1 MNDLIPGRPK
11 IIGRT
16 SNSLGGVNGQPIG
29 VKVRTVA
36 GKRPIDGVTARLG
49 RPVVKP
55 TKVVVRDAT
64 VSATLTRS
72 KPSTSIVSARSLST
86 RSVEEPRRVTV
97 RPPEVPMRAAAT
109 SGADKPKVGRGRFMD
124 MALPSSDATVKNKPN
139 YATERQAKTELMSD
153 RVAAK
158 SSMPRKRPGKVNVM
172 FDGEPQRSSGQTAL
186 RRSPSAGSIPARSI
200 ATKPVT
206 PRRPVVPPTKR
217 EVGQTNANSSH
228 SEPAVRAGRRPVV
241 TGNSGRNDH
250 AVRSMSAPVKS
261 APVKSAPVRSATALS
276 PKSSTSLARSVSTR
290 RSVVGS
296 VSTSAAPSRRAPTF
310 LPDVR
315 VNKRPLGNDSVKR
328 PTPTNVRQA
337 DDDLF
342 DDELDQALPPLSSQ
356 RKKQIISRVLLA
368 IAVVI
373 IGGLIAVAILRLGL

>member
-1 MNDLIPGRPK
+1 
-11 IIGRT
+11 
-16 SNSLGGVNGQPIG
+16 
-29 VKVRTVA
+29 
-36 GKRPIDGVTARLG
+36 
-49 RPVVKP
+49 
-55 TKVVVRDAT
+55 
-64 VSATLTRS
+64 
-72 KPSTSIVSARSLST
+72 
-86 RSVEEPRRVTV
+86 
-97 RPPEVPMRAAAT
+97 
-109 SGADKPKVGRGRFMD
+109 MD

-153 RVAAK
+153 QVAAK
-158 SSMPRKRPGKVNVM
+158 SSIPRKRPGKVNVM
-172 FDGEPQRSSGQTAL
+172 FDGEPQRSSGQTTL

-250 AVRSMSAPVKS
+250 VVRSISTPA
-261 APVKSAPVRSATALS
+261 KSAPVRPATALS
-276 PKSSTSLARSVSTR
+276 PKSSVSPNRSISTGR
-290 RSVVGS
+290 PAVGS
-296 VSTSAAPSRRAPTF
+296 ASAGAASSRRAPTF

-328 PTPTNVRQA
+328 PTPTNVRPA

-342 DDELDQALPPLSSQ
+342 DDDELDQALPPLSSQ

>member
-11 IIGRT
+11 AIGRAN
-16 SNSLGGVNGQPIG
+16 SSLGGVNGQLIG

-49 RPVVKP
+49 QPVVKP
-55 TKVVVRDAT
+55 TRVVVRDAAM
-64 VSATLTRS
+64 SATLAKS
-72 KPSTSIVSARSLST
+72 KPPMGVVSARNLSA
-86 RSVEEPRRVTV
+86 RSAEGVRRVTAL
-97 RPPEVPMRAAAT
+97 PPEVPMRAVAT
-109 SGADKPKVGRGRFMD
+109 SGADKPKIGRGRFMD

-153 RVAAK
+153 QVVAK

-172 FDGEPQRSSGQTAL
+172 FDGEPQRSSGQTTL

-250 AVRSMSAPVKS
+250 AVRSASTPAKL
-261 APVKSAPVRSATALS
+261 APVRPATALS
-276 PKSSTSLARSVSTR
+276 PKSSVSPNRSISTGR
-290 RSVVGS
+290 PAVGS
-296 VSTSAAPSRRAPTF
+296 ASAGAASSRRAPTF

-328 PTPTNVRQA
+328 PTPTNVRPA

-342 DDELDQALPPLSSQ
+342 DDDELDQALPPLSSQ

>member
-16 SNSLGGVNGQPIG
+16 SNSLGGVNGQSIG

-49 RPVVKP
+49 QPVVKP

-64 VSATLTRS
+64 VSATLTKS

-86 RSVEEPRRVTV
+86 RSVEELRRVTAL
-97 RPPEVPMRAAAT
+97 PPEVPMRAAAT
-109 SGADKPKVGRGRFMD
+109 SGVDKPKVGRGRFMD

-139 YATERQAKTELMSD
+139 YATERQTKAELMSD
-153 RVAAK
+153 RAVVK
-158 SSMPRKRPGKVNVM
+158 SSMPRKHPGKVNVM
-172 FDGEPQRSSGQTAL
+172 FDGEPQRSSGRTTL

-250 AVRSMSAPVKS
+250 AVRSISTLA
-261 APVKSAPVRSATALS
+261 KSAPVRPATALS
-276 PKSSTSLARSVSTR
+276 PKPSASPNRSTSTGRPT
-290 RSVVGS
+290 VGS
-296 VSTSAAPSRRAPTF
+296 ASVGAAPSRRAPTF

-328 PTPTNVRQA
+328 PTPTNVRPA

-342 DDELDQALPPLSSQ
+342 DDDELDQALPPLSSQ

>member
-11 IIGRT
+11 IIGRA
-16 SNSLGGVNGQPIG
+16 SNSLGGANGQPIG

-49 RPVVKP
+49 QPVVKP

-64 VSATLTRS
+64 VSATLTKS
-72 KPSTSIVSARSLST
+72 KPPTSIVSAHSLSA
-86 RSVEEPRRVTV
+86 RSIEEPRRVTV
-97 RPPEVPMRAAAT
+97 RLPKAPMRTTAT
-109 SGADKPKVGRGRFMD
+109 SGVDKPKVGRGRFMD

-139 YATERQAKTELMSD
+139 YATERQAKTELISD

-158 SSMPRKRPGKVNVM
+158 SSMPRKHPGKVNVM
-172 FDGEPQRSSGQTAL
+172 FDCEPQRSSGQTTL

-217 EVGQTNANSSH
+217 EVGQINANSSH

-250 AVRSMSAPVKS
+250 VARSTSTLA
-261 APVKSAPVRSATALS
+261 KSAPVRPATALS
-276 PKSSTSLARSVSTR
+276 PKPSVSLTRSVSTR
-290 RSVVGS
+290 RSVAGS
-296 VSTSAAPSRRAPTF
+296 ASTSAASSRRAPTF

-342 DDELDQALPPLSSQ
+342 DDDELDQALPPLSSQ

>member
-1 MNDLIPGRPK
+1 MNDLTPGRPK

-16 SNSLGGVNGQPIG
+16 SNSLGGVNGQSIG

-49 RPVVKP
+49 QPVVKP
-55 TKVVVRDAT
+55 TRVVVRDAAMP
-64 VSATLTRS
+64 STLAKS
-72 KPSTSIVSARSLST
+72 KPPVGVVSARNLST
-86 RSVEEPRRVTV
+86 RSAEGVRRVTV
-97 RPPEVPMRAAAT
+97 LPPEVPIRAAAT
-109 SGADKPKVGRGRFMD
+109 SGADRPKVGRGRFMD
-124 MALPSSDATVKNKPN
+124 VVLPSSDATVKNKPN
-139 YATERQAKTELMSD
+139 YATERQAKAEPMSD

-172 FDGEPQRSSGQTAL
+172 FDGEPQRSSGRTTL

-200 ATKPVT
+200 VTKPVT

-250 AVRSMSAPVKS
+250 AVRSASTPA
-261 APVKSAPVRSATALS
+261 KSAPVRPATALS
-276 PKSSTSLARSVSTR
+276 PKSSVSPNRSISTGR
-290 RSVVGS
+290 PAVGS
-296 VSTSAAPSRRAPTF
+296 ASAGAASSRRAPTF

-328 PTPTNVRQA
+328 PTPTNVRPA

-342 DDELDQALPPLSSQ
+342 DDDELDQALPPLSSQ

>member
-1 MNDLIPGRPK
+1 MSDLIPGRPK

-16 SNSLGGVNGQPIG
+16 SNSLGGINGQPIG

-49 RPVVKP
+49 QPVVKP
-55 TKVVVRDAT
+55 TKVAVRDAT
-64 VSATLTRS
+64 VSATLTKS
-72 KPSTSIVSARSLST
+72 KPPTSIVSARSLST

-97 RPPEVPMRAAAT
+97 RPPKAPMRTTAT
-109 SGADKPKVGRGRFMD
+109 SGVDKPKVGRGRFMD
-124 MALPSSDATVKNKPN
+124 MALPSSDATVKDKPN

-153 RVAAK
+153 RVTAK
-158 SSMPRKRPGKVNVM
+158 SSMPRKHPGKVNVM
-172 FDGEPQRSSGQTAL
+172 FDGEPQRLSGQTTL

-217 EVGQTNANSSH
+217 EVGQINASSSH
-228 SEPAVRAGRRPVV
+228 SEPVVRAGRRPVA

-250 AVRSMSAPVKS
+250 AVRSISTPA
-261 APVKSAPVRSATALS
+261 KSAPVRPATALS
-276 PKSSTSLARSVSTR
+276 PKPSASPNRSISTGRSA
-290 RSVVGS
+290 VGS
-296 VSTSAAPSRRAPTF
+296 ASAAASSRRAPTF

-315 VNKRPLGNDSVKR
+315 VNKRPLGNDSIKR
-328 PTPTNVRQA
+328 PTPTNVRPA

-342 DDELDQALPPLSSQ
+342 DDDELDQTLPPLSSQ

>member
-16 SNSLGGVNGQPIG
+16 SNSLGGVNGRSIG

-55 TKVVVRDAT
+55 TKVVVRDAAMP
-64 VSATLTRS
+64 ATLAKS
-72 KPSTSIVSARSLST
+72 KPPMGVVSARNLST
-86 RSVEEPRRVTV
+86 RSTEEPRRVTV
-97 RPPEVPMRAAAT
+97 RPPEVPMRATAT
-109 SGADKPKVGRGRFMD
+109 SGADKPKIGRGRFMD

-153 RVAAK
+153 QVVAK

-172 FDGEPQRSSGQTAL
+172 FDGEPQRSSGQTTL

-250 AVRSMSAPVKS
+250 AVRSASTPA
-261 APVKSAPVRSATALS
+261 KSAPVRPATALS
-276 PKSSTSLARSVSTR
+276 PKSSVSPNRSISTGR
-290 RSVVGS
+290 PAVGS
-296 VSTSAAPSRRAPTF
+296 ASAGAASSRRAPTF

-328 PTPTNVRQA
+328 PTPTNVRPA

-342 DDELDQALPPLSSQ
+342 DDDELDQALPPLSSQ

>member
-1 MNDLIPGRPK
+1 
-11 IIGRT
+11 
-16 SNSLGGVNGQPIG
+16 
-29 VKVRTVA
+29 
-36 GKRPIDGVTARLG
+36 
-49 RPVVKP
+49 
-55 TKVVVRDAT
+55 
-64 VSATLTRS
+64 
-72 KPSTSIVSARSLST
+72 
-86 RSVEEPRRVTV
+86 
-97 RPPEVPMRAAAT
+97 
-109 SGADKPKVGRGRFMD
+109 MD

-139 YATERQAKTELMSD
+139 YATERQTKAELMSD
-153 RVAAK
+153 RAAAK
-158 SSMPRKRPGKVNVM
+158 SSIPRKHPGKVNVM
-172 FDGEPQRSSGQTAL
+172 FDGEPQRSSGQTTL
-186 RRSPSAGSIPARSI
+186 RRSPSAGPIPAMSI

-217 EVGQTNANSSH
+217 EMGQTNANNSH

-250 AVRSMSAPVKS
+250 AVRSISTPA
-261 APVKSAPVRSATALS
+261 KSAPVRPATALS
-276 PKSSTSLARSVSTR
+276 PKPSVSSN
-290 RSVVGS
+290 RSISTGRPTVGS
-296 VSTSAAPSRRAPTF
+296 ASAGAALSRRAPTF

-328 PTPTNVRQA
+328 PTPTNVRPA

-342 DDELDQALPPLSSQ
+342 DDDELDQALPPLSSQ

>member
-1 MNDLIPGRPK
+1 MNDLIPGKPK

-16 SNSLGGVNGQPIG
+16 SNSLGGVNGQSIG

-55 TKVVVRDAT
+55 TKVVVRDAAMP
-64 VSATLTRS
+64 ATLAKS
-72 KPSTSIVSARSLST
+72 KSPMGVVSARNLST
-86 RSVEEPRRVTV
+86 RSAEGVRRVTAL
-97 RPPEVPMRAAAT
+97 PPEVPMRAAAT

-139 YATERQAKTELMSD
+139 YATERQTKAELISD

-250 AVRSMSAPVKS
+250 AVRSISTPAKS
-261 APVKSAPVRSATALS
+261 SPVRPATVLS
-276 PKSSTSLARSVSTR
+276 PKPSASSNRSTSTGRPA
-290 RSVVGS
+290 VGS
-296 VSTSAAPSRRAPTF
+296 ASAGAASSRRAPTF

-328 PTPTNVRQA
+328 PTPTNVRPA

-342 DDELDQALPPLSSQ
+342 DDDELDQALPPLSSQ

>member
-49 RPVVKP
+49 QPVVKP

-64 VSATLTRS
+64 VSATLTKS
-72 KPSTSIVSARSLST
+72 KPPTSIVSARSLST

-97 RPPEVPMRAAAT
+97 RPPKVPMRATAT
-109 SGADKPKVGRGRFMD
+109 SGVDKPKVGRGRFMD
-124 MALPSSDATVKNKPN
+124 MALPSSDATVKDKPN
-139 YATERQAKTELMSD
+139 YATERQAKTELRSD
-153 RVAAK
+153 RVVAK
-158 SSMPRKRPGKVNVM
+158 SSISGKHPSKVNVM
-172 FDGEPQRSSGQTAL
+172 FGSESQRSPEQTAL
-186 RRSPSAGSIPARSI
+186 RRSPSAGSVSTRSI
-200 ATKPVT
+200 AAKPVP
-206 PRRPVVPPTKR
+206 PRRPVVLPIKR
-217 EVGQTNANSSH
+217 EVRQANANGSH
-228 SEPAVRAGRRPVV
+228 SEPIVRAGRRPVV
-241 TGNSGRNDH
+241 TGNSSHNDH
-250 AVRSMSAPVKS
+250 AVRSMSAPVK
-261 APVKSAPVRSATALS
+261 PTPVRSATALS
-276 PKSSTSLARSVSTR
+276 PKPSTSLARSVSTR
-290 RSVVGS
+290 RSAAGS
-296 VSTSAAPSRRAPTF
+296 VSTGAAPSRRAPTF

-342 DDELDQALPPLSSQ
+342 DDDELDQALPPLSSQ

>member
-11 IIGRT
+11 TIGRAN
-16 SNSLGGVNGQPIG
+16 SSLGGANGQLIG

-49 RPVVKP
+49 QPVVKP
-55 TKVVVRDAT
+55 TKVVVRDAAMP
-64 VSATLTRS
+64 ATLAKS
-72 KPSTSIVSARSLST
+72 KPPMGVVSARNLSA
-86 RSVEEPRRVTV
+86 RSAEGVRRVTAL
-97 RPPEVPMRAAAT
+97 PPEVPMRAAAT

-124 MALPSSDATVKNKPN
+124 MALPSSDATVKDKPN
-139 YATERQAKTELMSD
+139 YATERQTKAELMSD
-153 RVAAK
+153 RVVAK
-158 SSMPRKRPGKVNVM
+158 SSMPRKHPGKVNVM
-172 FDGEPQRSSGQTAL
+172 FDGEPQRSSGRTTL

-217 EVGQTNANSSH
+217 EMGQTNANSSH

-241 TGNSGRNDH
+241 TGNSSRNDH
-250 AVRSMSAPVKS
+250 AVRSVSTPA
-261 APVKSAPVRSATALS
+261 KSAPVRPATALS
-276 PKSSTSLARSVSTR
+276 PKPSVSPNRSISTGRSVA
-290 RSVVGS
+290 GS
-296 VSTSAAPSRRAPTF
+296 ASTSAAPSRRAPTF

-342 DDELDQALPPLSSQ
+342 DDDELDQALPPLSSQ

>member
-16 SNSLGGVNGQPIG
+16 SNSLGGVNGQLIG

-49 RPVVKP
+49 QPVVKP
-55 TKVVVRDAT
+55 TRVVVRDAAMP
-64 VSATLTRS
+64 ATLAKS
-72 KPSTSIVSARSLST
+72 KPPMGVVSARNLST
-86 RSVEEPRRVTV
+86 RSAEGVRRVTAL
-97 RPPEVPMRAAAT
+97 PPEVPMRAAAT

-124 MALPSSDATVKNKPN
+124 MALPSSDATVKDKPN
-139 YATERQAKTELMSD
+139 YATERQAKAELISD

-158 SSMPRKRPGKVNVM
+158 SSMPRKHPGKVNVM
-172 FDGEPQRSSGQTAL
+172 FDGESQRSSGQTTL
-186 RRSPSAGSIPARSI
+186 RRSPSAGSVSARSI
-200 ATKPVT
+200 AAKPVT

-228 SEPAVRAGRRPVV
+228 SEPIVRAGRRPVI

-250 AVRSMSAPVKS
+250 AVRSISAPT
-261 APVKSAPVRSATALS
+261 KSAPVRPATALS
-276 PKSSTSLARSVSTR
+276 PKPSASPNRSTSTGCPT
-290 RSVVGS
+290 VGS
-296 VSTSAAPSRRAPTF
+296 VSAGAAPSRRAPTF

-328 PTPTNVRQA
+328 PTPTNVRPA

-342 DDELDQALPPLSSQ
+342 DDDELDQALPPLSSQ

>member
-1 MNDLIPGRPK
+1 MIPGRPK

-16 SNSLGGVNGQPIG
+16 SSSLGGVNGQPIG

-49 RPVVKP
+49 QPVVKP
-55 TKVVVRDAT
+55 TKVVVRDAAMP
-64 VSATLTRS
+64 STLAKS
-72 KPSTSIVSARSLST
+72 KPPMGVVSARNLSA
-86 RSVEEPRRVTV
+86 RSAEVVRRVTAL
-97 RPPEVPMRAAAT
+97 PPEVPMRAAAT
-109 SGADKPKVGRGRFMD
+109 SGVDKPKVGRGRFMD
-124 MALPSSDATVKNKPN
+124 MALPSSDATVKDKPN
-139 YATERQAKTELMSD
+139 YATERQAKTELRSD
-153 RVAAK
+153 RVVAK
-158 SSMPRKRPGKVNVM
+158 PSIPGKHPSKVNVM
-172 FDGEPQRSSGQTAL
+172 FGGEPQRSPEQTAL
-186 RRSPSAGSIPARSI
+186 RRSPSAGSVSARSI
-200 ATKPVT
+200 AAKPVP

-241 TGNSGRNDH
+241 TGNSSRNDH
-250 AVRSMSAPVKS
+250 AVRSIS
-261 APVKSAPVRSATALS
+261 APVKSAPVRSAAALS
-276 PKSSTSLARSVSTR
+276 PKPSAPLTRSVSTR
-290 RSVVGS
+290 RSVAGS
-296 VSTSAAPSRRAPTF
+296 VSTGAAPSRRAPTF

-342 DDELDQALPPLSSQ
+342 DDDELDQALPPLSSQ

>member
-11 IIGRT
+11 AIGRAN
-16 SNSLGGVNGQPIG
+16 SSLGGVNGQLIG

-49 RPVVKP
+49 QPVVKP
-55 TKVVVRDAT
+55 TRVVVRDAAMP
-64 VSATLTRS
+64 ATLAKS
-72 KPSTSIVSARSLST
+72 KPPMGVVSARNLSA
-86 RSVEEPRRVTV
+86 RRAEGVRRVTAL
-97 RPPEVPMRAAAT
+97 PPKAPMRTTAT
-109 SGADKPKVGRGRFMD
+109 SGVDKPKVGRGRFMD

-153 RVAAK
+153 RAVAK
-158 SSMPRKRPGKVNVM
+158 SSMPRKHPGKVNVM

-200 ATKPVT
+200 ATKPVM

-217 EVGQTNANSSH
+217 EVGQTNANNSH

-250 AVRSMSAPVKS
+250 AVRSASTPA
-261 APVKSAPVRSATALS
+261 KSAPVRPATALS
-276 PKSSTSLARSVSTR
+276 PKPSVSPN
-290 RSVVGS
+290 RSISTGRPAVGS
-296 VSTSAAPSRRAPTF
+296 VSASAASSRRAPTF
-310 LPDVR
+310 LSDVR

-328 PTPTNVRQA
+328 PTPTNVRPA

-342 DDELDQALPPLSSQ
+342 DDDELDQALPPLSSQ

>member
-16 SNSLGGVNGQPIG
+16 SNSLGGVNGQSIG

-49 RPVVKP
+49 RSVVKP

-139 YATERQAKTELMSD
+139 YATERQTKAELMSD
-153 RVAAK
+153 RAVAK
-158 SSMPRKRPGKVNVM
+158 SSMPRKHPGKVNVM
-172 FDGEPQRSSGQTAL
+172 FDGEPQRLSGQTTL

-217 EVGQTNANSSH
+217 EVGQINASSSH
-228 SEPAVRAGRRPVV
+228 SEPVVRAGRRPVA

-250 AVRSMSAPVKS
+250 AVRSISTPA
-261 APVKSAPVRSATALS
+261 KSAPVRPATALS
-276 PKSSTSLARSVSTR
+276 PKPSASPNRSISTGRSA
-290 RSVVGS
+290 VGS
-296 VSTSAAPSRRAPTF
+296 ASAAASSRRAPTF

-315 VNKRPLGNDSVKR
+315 VNKRPLGNDSIKR
-328 PTPTNVRQA
+328 PTPTNVRPA

-342 DDELDQALPPLSSQ
+342 DDDELDQTLPPLSSQ

>member
-11 IIGRT
+11 AIGRAN
-16 SNSLGGVNGQPIG
+16 SSLGGVNGQLIG
-29 VKVRTVA
+29 VKVRTAA

-49 RPVVKP
+49 QPVVKP
-55 TKVVVRDAT
+55 TRVVVRDAAMP
-64 VSATLTRS
+64 ATLAKS
-72 KPSTSIVSARSLST
+72 KPAMGVVSARNLST
-86 RSVEEPRRVTV
+86 RSAERVRRVTAL
-97 RPPEVPMRAAAT
+97 PPEVPMRAAAT

-124 MALPSSDATVKNKPN
+124 MALPSSDAMVKNKPN
-139 YATERQAKTELMSD
+139 YATERQTKAELMSD
-153 RVAAK
+153 RVVAK

-172 FDGEPQRSSGQTAL
+172 FDGEPQRSSGRTTL
-186 RRSPSAGSIPARSI
+186 RRSPSAGSIPARSV
-200 ATKPVT
+200 ATKPVM
-206 PRRPVVPPTKR
+206 PRRPVVPPNKR
-217 EVGQTNANSSH
+217 EMGQTNANSSH

-241 TGNSGRNDH
+241 TGNSSRNDH
-250 AVRSMSAPVKS
+250 AVRSASTPA
-261 APVKSAPVRSATALS
+261 KSAPVRPATALS
-276 PKSSTSLARSVSTR
+276 PKSSVSPNRSISTGR
-290 RSVVGS
+290 PAVGS
-296 VSTSAAPSRRAPTF
+296 VSAGAAPSRRAPTF

-328 PTPTNVRQA
+328 PTPTNVRPA

-342 DDELDQALPPLSSQ
+342 DDDELDQALPPLSSQ

>member
-1 MNDLIPGRPK
+1 MSDLIPGRPK

-16 SNSLGGVNGQPIG
+16 SGSLGGVNGQPIG

-49 RPVVKP
+49 QPVVKP

-64 VSATLTRS
+64 VSATLTKS
-72 KPSTSIVSARSLST
+72 KPPTSIVSARSLST

-97 RPPEVPMRAAAT
+97 RPPKAPMRTTAT
-109 SGADKPKVGRGRFMD
+109 SGVDKPKVGRGRFMD
-124 MALPSSDATVKNKPN
+124 MALPSSDATVKDKPN
-139 YATERQAKTELMSD
+139 YATERQAKTELRSD
-153 RVAAK
+153 RVVAK
-158 SSMPRKRPGKVNVM
+158 SSISGKHPSKVNVM
-172 FDGEPQRSSGQTAL
+172 FGSESQRSPEQTAL
-186 RRSPSAGSIPARSI
+186 RRSPSDGSVSARPI
-200 ATKPVT
+200 TAKPVP
-206 PRRPVVPPTKR
+206 PRRSVVLPIKR
-217 EVGQTNANSSH
+217 EARQTNTNGSH
-228 SEPAVRAGRRPVV
+228 SEPTVRAGRRPVV
-241 TGNSGRNDH
+241 TGNSSRNDH
-250 AVRSMSAPVKS
+250 AVRSMSAPFKS
-261 APVKSAPVRSATALS
+261 ASVRSATALS
-276 PKSSTSLARSVSTR
+276 PKPSASLARSVPTR
-290 RSVVGS
+290 RSVAGS

-342 DDELDQALPPLSSQ
+342 DDDELDQALPPLSSQ

>member
-16 SNSLGGVNGQPIG
+16 SNSLGGVNGQLIG

-49 RPVVKP
+49 QPVVKP
-55 TKVVVRDAT
+55 TRVVVRDAAMP
-64 VSATLTRS
+64 ATLAKS
-72 KPSTSIVSARSLST
+72 KPPMGVVSARNLST
-86 RSVEEPRRVTV
+86 RSAEGVRRVTAL
-97 RPPEVPMRAAAT
+97 PPEVPMRAAAT

-124 MALPSSDATVKNKPN
+124 VALPSSDATVKNKPN

-250 AVRSMSAPVKS
+250 AVRSISTPAKS
-261 APVKSAPVRSATALS
+261 SPVRPATVLS
-276 PKSSTSLARSVSTR
+276 PKPSVSSN
-290 RSVVGS
+290 RSISTGRSAVGS
-296 VSTSAAPSRRAPTF
+296 ISAGAAPSRRAPTF

-328 PTPTNVRQA
+328 PTPTNVRPA

-342 DDELDQALPPLSSQ
+342 DDDELDQALPPLSSQ

>member
-11 IIGRT
+11 TIGRAN
-16 SNSLGGVNGQPIG
+16 SSLGGVNGQSIG

-55 TKVVVRDAT
+55 TRVVVRDAAMP
-64 VSATLTRS
+64 ATLAKS
-72 KPSTSIVSARSLST
+72 KPPMGVVSARNLST
-86 RSVEEPRRVTV
+86 RSAEGVRRVTAL
-97 RPPEVPMRAAAT
+97 PPEVPMRAAAT
-109 SGADKPKVGRGRFMD
+109 SGAGKPKVGRGRFMD

-139 YATERQAKTELMSD
+139 YATERQAKAELISD

-158 SSMPRKRPGKVNVM
+158 SSIPRKHPGKVNVM
-172 FDGEPQRSSGQTAL
+172 FDGEPQRSSGRTTL

-250 AVRSMSAPVKS
+250 AVRSISTPAKS
-261 APVKSAPVRSATALS
+261 SPVRPATVLS
-276 PKSSTSLARSVSTR
+276 PKPSASSNRSTSTGRPA
-290 RSVVGS
+290 VGS
-296 VSTSAAPSRRAPTF
+296 ASAGAASSRRAPTF

-328 PTPTNVRQA
+328 PTPTNVRPA

-342 DDELDQALPPLSSQ
+342 DDDELDQALPPLSSQ

>member
-1 MNDLIPGRPK
+1 MNDLTPGRPK
-11 IIGRT
+11 AIGRAN
-16 SNSLGGVNGQPIG
+16 SSLGGVNGQLIG

-49 RPVVKP
+49 QPVVKP
-55 TKVVVRDAT
+55 TRVVVRDAAMP
-64 VSATLTRS
+64 ATLAKS
-72 KPSTSIVSARSLST
+72 KSPMGVVSARNLST
-86 RSVEEPRRVTV
+86 RSAEGVRRVTAL
-97 RPPEVPMRAAAT
+97 PPEVPMRATAT

-139 YATERQAKTELMSD
+139 YATERQTKAKPMSD
-153 RVAAK
+153 RAVVK
-158 SSMPRKRPGKVNVM
+158 SSMPRKHPGKVNVM
-172 FDGEPQRSSGQTAL
+172 FDGEPQRSSGRTAL

-241 TGNSGRNDH
+241 TGNSSRNDH
-250 AVRSMSAPVKS
+250 AVRSILTPA
-261 APVKSAPVRSATALS
+261 KSAPVRPATALS
-276 PKSSTSLARSVSTR
+276 PKPSASPNRSTSTGRPT
-290 RSVVGS
+290 VGS
-296 VSTSAAPSRRAPTF
+296 ASVGAAPSRRAPTF

-342 DDELDQALPPLSSQ
+342 DDDELDQALPPLSSQ

>member
-1 MNDLIPGRPK
+1 MNDLTPGRPK
-11 IIGRT
+11 AIGRAN
-16 SNSLGGVNGQPIG
+16 SSLGGVNGQSIG

-139 YATERQAKTELMSD
+139 YATERQTKAKLMSD
-153 RVAAK
+153 RVVAK
-158 SSMPRKRPGKVNVM
+158 SSMPRKHPGKVNVM
-172 FDGEPQRSSGQTAL
+172 FDGEPQRSSGQTTL

-206 PRRPVVPPTKR
+206 PRRSVVPPTKR

-241 TGNSGRNDH
+241 TGNSSRNDH
-250 AVRSMSAPVKS
+250 AVRSI
-261 APVKSAPVRSATALS
+261 SAPVRPATALS
-276 PKSSTSLARSVSTR
+276 PKPSASPNRSTSTGRPT
-290 RSVVGS
+290 VGS
-296 VSTSAAPSRRAPTF
+296 ASVGAAPSRRAPTF

-342 DDELDQALPPLSSQ
+342 DDDELDQALPPLSSQ

>member
-72 KPSTSIVSARSLST
+72 RPSTSIVSARSLST

-97 RPPEVPMRAAAT
+97 RPPEVPMRATAT
-109 SGADKPKVGRGRFMD
+109 SGAGKPKVGRGRFMD

-139 YATERQAKTELMSD
+139 YATERQAKAELISD

-158 SSMPRKRPGKVNVM
+158 SSMPRKHPGKVNVM
-172 FDGEPQRSSGQTAL
+172 FDGEPQRSSGQTTL
-186 RRSPSAGSIPARSI
+186 RRSPSAGSVSARSI
-200 ATKPVT
+200 AAKPVP
-206 PRRPVVPPTKR
+206 PRRPVVLPIKR
-217 EVGQTNANSSH
+217 EVRQANANGSH
-228 SEPAVRAGRRPVV
+228 SEPIVRAGRRPVV
-241 TGNSGRNDH
+241 TGNSSRNDH

-261 APVKSAPVRSATALS
+261 TPVRPVTALS
-276 PKSSTSLARSVSTR
+276 SKPSASPTRSVSIR
-290 RSVVGS
+290 RSVAGS
-296 VSTSAAPSRRAPTF
+296 VSTSTAPSRRAPTF

-328 PTPTNVRQA
+328 PTPTNARQA

-342 DDELDQALPPLSSQ
+342 DDDELDQALPPLSSQ

>member
-11 IIGRT
+11 AIGRAN
-16 SNSLGGVNGQPIG
+16 SSLGGVNGQLIG

-55 TKVVVRDAT
+55 TRVVVRDAAMP
-64 VSATLTRS
+64 ATLAKS
-72 KPSTSIVSARSLST
+72 KPPMGVVSTRNLST
-86 RSVEEPRRVTV
+86 RSAEGVRRVTAL
-97 RPPEVPMRAAAT
+97 PPEVPMRAAAT

-124 MALPSSDATVKNKPN
+124 MALPSSDTTVKNKPN

-158 SSMPRKRPGKVNVM
+158 PSMPRKRPGKVNVM
-172 FDGEPQRSSGQTAL
+172 FDGEPQRSSGQTTL

-217 EVGQTNANSSH
+217 EVGQANANSSH

-250 AVRSMSAPVKS
+250 AVRSISTPA
-261 APVKSAPVRSATALS
+261 KSAPVRPATALS
-276 PKSSTSLARSVSTR
+276 PKSSVSPNRSISTGR
-290 RSVVGS
+290 PAAGS
-296 VSTSAAPSRRAPTF
+296 VSAGAASSRRAPTF

-328 PTPTNVRQA
+328 PTPTNVRPA

-342 DDELDQALPPLSSQ
+342 DDDELDQTLPPLSSQ

>member
-11 IIGRT
+11 TIGRAN
-16 SNSLGGVNGQPIG
+16 SSLGGVNGQLIG

-49 RPVVKP
+49 QPVVKP
-55 TKVVVRDAT
+55 TRVVVRDAAMP
-64 VSATLTRS
+64 ATLAKS
-72 KPSTSIVSARSLST
+72 KPPMGVVSARNLST
-86 RSVEEPRRVTV
+86 RSAEGVRRVTAL
-97 RPPEVPMRAAAT
+97 PPEVPMRATAT

-139 YATERQAKTELMSD
+139 YATERQTKAELMSD
-153 RVAAK
+153 RVTAK
-158 SSMPRKRPGKVNVM
+158 SSMPRKHPGKVNVM
-172 FDGEPQRSSGQTAL
+172 FDGEPQRLSGQTTL

-217 EVGQTNANSSH
+217 EVGQINASSSH
-228 SEPAVRAGRRPVV
+228 SEPVVRAGRRPVA

-250 AVRSMSAPVKS
+250 AVRSISTPA
-261 APVKSAPVRSATALS
+261 KSAPVRPATALS
-276 PKSSTSLARSVSTR
+276 PKPSASPNRSISTGRSA
-290 RSVVGS
+290 VGS
-296 VSTSAAPSRRAPTF
+296 ASAAASSRRAPTF

-315 VNKRPLGNDSVKR
+315 VNKRPLGNDSIKR
-328 PTPTNVRQA
+328 PTPTNVRPA

-342 DDELDQALPPLSSQ
+342 DDDELDQTLPPLSSQ

>member
-1 MNDLIPGRPK
+1 MSDLIPGRPK

-16 SNSLGGVNGQPIG
+16 SSSLGGINGQPIG

-64 VSATLTRS
+64 VSATLTKN
-72 KPSTSIVSARSLST
+72 KPPTSIVSARSLST

-97 RPPEVPMRAAAT
+97 RLPKAPMRAAAT
-109 SGADKPKVGRGRFMD
+109 SGVDKPKVGRGRFMD
-124 MALPSSDATVKNKPN
+124 MALPSSDATVKDKPN
-139 YATERQAKTELMSD
+139 YATERQAKTELRSD
-153 RVAAK
+153 RVVAK
-158 SSMPRKRPGKVNVM
+158 SSMPRKHPSKVNVM
-172 FDGEPQRSSGQTAL
+172 FGSESQRSSGRTTL
-186 RRSPSAGSIPARSI
+186 RRSPSAGSIPARSV
-200 ATKPVT
+200 ATKPVM
-206 PRRPVVPPTKR
+206 PRRPVVPPNKR
-217 EVGQTNANSSH
+217 EMGQTNANSSH

-241 TGNSGRNDH
+241 TGNSSRNDH
-250 AVRSMSAPVKS
+250 AVRSVSTPA
-261 APVKSAPVRSATALS
+261 KSAPVRPATALS
-276 PKSSTSLARSVSTR
+276 PKSSVSPNRSISTGRSVA
-290 RSVVGS
+290 GS
-296 VSTSAAPSRRAPTF
+296 ASTSAAPSRRAPTF

-342 DDELDQALPPLSSQ
+342 DDDELDQALPPLSSQ

>member
-1 MNDLIPGRPK
+1 MSDLIPGRPK

-49 RPVVKP
+49 QPVVKP

-64 VSATLTRS
+64 VLATLTKS
-72 KPSTSIVSARSLST
+72 KPSTSIVSAHGLSARSI
-86 RSVEEPRRVTV
+86 EEPRRVTV
-97 RPPEVPMRAAAT
+97 RSPKVPMRATAT
-109 SGADKPKVGRGRFMD
+109 SGVDKPKVGRGRFMD

-172 FDGEPQRSSGQTAL
+172 FDGEPQRSSRQTTL

-217 EVGQTNANSSH
+217 EVEQTNANSSH

-250 AVRSMSAPVKS
+250 AVRSISAP
-261 APVKSAPVRSATALS
+261 AKSAPVRPATALS
-276 PKSSTSLARSVSTR
+276 PKPSVSSN
-290 RSVVGS
+290 RSISTGRSAVGS
-296 VSTSAAPSRRAPTF
+296 ISAGAAPSRRAPTF

-328 PTPTNVRQA
+328 PTPTNVRPA

-342 DDELDQALPPLSSQ
+342 DDDELDQTLPPLSSQ

>member
-1 MNDLIPGRPK
+1 
-11 IIGRT
+11 
-16 SNSLGGVNGQPIG
+16 
-29 VKVRTVA
+29 
-36 GKRPIDGVTARLG
+36 
-49 RPVVKP
+49 
-55 TKVVVRDAT
+55 
-64 VSATLTRS
+64 
-72 KPSTSIVSARSLST
+72 
-86 RSVEEPRRVTV
+86 
-97 RPPEVPMRAAAT
+97 MRATAT

-139 YATERQAKTELMSD
+139 YATERQAKAELMSD
-153 RVAAK
+153 QVTAK
-158 SSMPRKRPGKVNVM
+158 SSMPRKHPGKVNVM
-172 FDGEPQRSSGQTAL
+172 FDGEPQRSSGRTTL

-217 EVGQTNANSSH
+217 EMGQTNANSSH
-228 SEPAVRAGRRPVV
+228 SEPVVRAGRRPVV
-241 TGNSGRNDH
+241 TGNSSRNDH
-250 AVRSMSAPVKS
+250 AVRSVSTPA
-261 APVKSAPVRSATALS
+261 KSAPVRPATALS
-276 PKSSTSLARSVSTR
+276 PKPSASPNRSTSTGRPT
-290 RSVVGS
+290 VGS
-296 VSTSAAPSRRAPTF
+296 ASVGAAPSRRAPTF

-328 PTPTNVRQA
+328 PTPTNVRPA

-342 DDELDQALPPLSSQ
+342 DDDELDQALPPLSSQ

>member
-16 SNSLGGVNGQPIG
+16 SNSLGGVNGQSIG

-55 TKVVVRDAT
+55 TKVVVRDAAMP
-64 VSATLTRS
+64 ATLAKS
-72 KPSTSIVSARSLST
+72 KPPMGVVSARNLST
-86 RSVEEPRRVTV
+86 RSAEGARRVTTL
-97 RPPEVPMRAAAT
+97 PPEIPMRAAAT
-109 SGADKPKVGRGRFMD
+109 SRADKPKVGRGRFMD

-153 RVAAK
+153 RAVAK

-200 ATKPVT
+200 ATRPVT

-250 AVRSMSAPVKS
+250 AVGSISTPA
-261 APVKSAPVRSATALS
+261 KSAPVRPATALS
-276 PKSSTSLARSVSTR
+276 PKPSVSPN
-290 RSVVGS
+290 RSISTGRPAVGS
-296 VSTSAAPSRRAPTF
+296 VSAGAAPSRRAPTF

-342 DDELDQALPPLSSQ
+342 DDDELDQALPPLSSQ

>member
-1 MNDLIPGRPK
+1 MSDLIPGRPK

-16 SNSLGGVNGQPIG
+16 NNSLGGINGQPIG

-64 VSATLTRS
+64 VSATLTKN
-72 KPSTSIVSARSLST
+72 KPPTSIVSARSLSA
-86 RSVEEPRRVTV
+86 RSIEEPRRVTV
-97 RPPEVPMRAAAT
+97 RLPKAPMRAAAT
-109 SGADKPKVGRGRFMD
+109 SGVDKPKVGRGRFMD
-124 MALPSSDATVKNKPN
+124 MALPSSDATVKDKPN
-139 YATERQAKTELMSD
+139 YATERQAKTELRSD
-153 RVAAK
+153 RVVAK
-158 SSMPRKRPGKVNVM
+158 SSMPRKHPSKVNVM
-172 FDGEPQRSSGQTAL
+172 FGSESQRSSEQTAL
-186 RRSPSAGSIPARSI
+186 RRSPSAGSVSARSI

-217 EVGQTNANSSH
+217 EMGQTNANGSH
-228 SEPAVRAGRRPVV
+228 SEPIVRAGRRPVV

-261 APVKSAPVRSATALS
+261 APVRPVTALS
-276 PKSSTSLARSVSTR
+276 PKPSASLARSVSTR
-290 RSVVGS
+290 RSVAGS
-296 VSTSAAPSRRAPTF
+296 ISTGAAPSRRAPTF

-342 DDELDQALPPLSSQ
+342 DDDELDQALSPLSSQ

>member
-11 IIGRT
+11 AIGRAN
-16 SNSLGGVNGQPIG
+16 SSLGGINGQLIG

-55 TKVVVRDAT
+55 TRVVVRDA
-64 VSATLTRS
+64 VMPSTLAKS
-72 KPSTSIVSARSLST
+72 KPPMGVVSARNLSA
-86 RSVEEPRRVTV
+86 RSAEGARRVTTL
-97 RPPEVPMRAAAT
+97 PPEVPMRAAAT
-109 SGADKPKVGRGRFMD
+109 SGANKPKVGRGRFMD

-139 YATERQAKTELMSD
+139 YATERQTKAELMSD

-158 SSMPRKRPGKVNVM
+158 SSMSRKHPGKVNVM

-250 AVRSMSAPVKS
+250 VARSVSTPA
-261 APVKSAPVRSATALS
+261 KSAPVRPATALS
-276 PKSSTSLARSVSTR
+276 PKPSASPNRSISTGRSA
-290 RSVVGS
+290 VGS
-296 VSTSAAPSRRAPTF
+296 ASAAASSRRAPTF

-315 VNKRPLGNDSVKR
+315 VNKRPLGNDSIKR
-328 PTPTNVRQA
+328 PTPTNVRPA

-342 DDELDQALPPLSSQ
+342 DDDELDQTLPPLSSQ

>member
-1 MNDLIPGRPK
+1 VSDLIPGRPK

-16 SNSLGGVNGQPIG
+16 SNSLGGINGQPIG

-64 VSATLTRS
+64 VSATLTKS

-86 RSVEEPRRVTV
+86 RSAEEPRRVTV
-97 RPPEVPMRAAAT
+97 QPPKVPMRTTAT
-109 SGADKPKVGRGRFMD
+109 SGVDKPKVGRGRFMD
-124 MALPSSDATVKNKPN
+124 MALPSSDATVKDKPN
-139 YATERQAKTELMSD
+139 YATERQAKTELRSD
-153 RVAAK
+153 RVVAK

-172 FDGEPQRSSGQTAL
+172 FDGEPQRSSGQTTL

-250 AVRSMSAPVKS
+250 AVRSASTPA
-261 APVKSAPVRSATALS
+261 KSAPVRPATALS
-276 PKSSTSLARSVSTR
+276 PKSSVSPNRSISTGCPA
-290 RSVVGS
+290 VGS
-296 VSTSAAPSRRAPTF
+296 ASAGAASSRRAPTF

-328 PTPTNVRQA
+328 PTPTNVRPA

-342 DDELDQALPPLSSQ
+342 DDDELDQALPPLSSQ

>member
-250 AVRSMSAPVKS
+250 AVGSISTPAKS
-261 APVKSAPVRSATALS
+261 ALVRPATALS
-276 PKSSTSLARSVSTR
+276 PKSSVSPNRSISTGR
-290 RSVVGS
+290 PAVGS
-296 VSTSAAPSRRAPTF
+296 VSAGAASSRRVPTF

-342 DDELDQALPPLSSQ
+342 DDDELDQALPPLSSQ

>member
-16 SNSLGGVNGQPIG
+16 SNSLGGVNGRSIG

-36 GKRPIDGVTARLG
+36 GKRPVDGVTARLG

-55 TKVVVRDAT
+55 TKVVVRDAAMP
-64 VSATLTRS
+64 ATLAKS
-72 KPSTSIVSARSLST
+72 KPPMGVVSARNLSA
-86 RSVEEPRRVTV
+86 RSAEGVRRVTAL
-97 RPPEVPMRAAAT
+97 PPEVPMRAAAT
-109 SGADKPKVGRGRFMD
+109 SGAYKPKVGRGRFMD

-139 YATERQAKTELMSD
+139 YATERQTKAELMSD
-153 RVAAK
+153 RAVAK
-158 SSMPRKRPGKVNVM
+158 SSMPRKHPGKVNVM
-172 FDGEPQRSSGQTAL
+172 FDGEPQRSSGQTTL
-186 RRSPSAGSIPARSI
+186 RRSPSVGSIPARSI

-217 EVGQTNANSSH
+217 EVEQTNANSSH

-250 AVRSMSAPVKS
+250 AVRSISAP
-261 APVKSAPVRSATALS
+261 AKSAPVRPATALS
-276 PKSSTSLARSVSTR
+276 PKPSVSSN
-290 RSVVGS
+290 RSISTGRSAVGS
-296 VSTSAAPSRRAPTF
+296 ISAGAAPSRRAPTF

-315 VNKRPLGNDSVKR
+315 VNKRPLGNDSIKR
-328 PTPTNVRQA
+328 PTPTNVRPA

-342 DDELDQALPPLSSQ
+342 DDDELDQTLPPLSSQ

>member
-1 MNDLIPGRPK
+1 MSDLIPGRPK

-16 SNSLGGVNGQPIG
+16 SNSLGGINGQPIG

-64 VSATLTRS
+64 VSATLTKS

-86 RSVEEPRRVTV
+86 RSAEEPRRVTV
-97 RPPEVPMRAAAT
+97 QPPKVPMRTTAT
-109 SGADKPKVGRGRFMD
+109 SGVDKPKVGRGRFMD
-124 MALPSSDATVKNKPN
+124 MALPSSDATVKDKPN
-139 YATERQAKTELMSD
+139 YATERQAKTELRSD
-153 RVAAK
+153 RVVAK

-172 FDGEPQRSSGQTAL
+172 FDGEPQRSSGQTTL

-250 AVRSMSAPVKS
+250 AVRSASTPA
-261 APVKSAPVRSATALS
+261 KSAPVRPATALS
-276 PKSSTSLARSVSTR
+276 PKSSVSPNRSISTGCPA
-290 RSVVGS
+290 VGS
-296 VSTSAAPSRRAPTF
+296 ASAGAASSRRAPTF

-328 PTPTNVRQA
+328 PTPTNVRPA

-342 DDELDQALPPLSSQ
+342 DDDELDQALPPLSSQ

>member
-11 IIGRT
+11 TIGRAN
-16 SNSLGGVNGQPIG
+16 SSLGGVNGQLIG

-49 RPVVKP
+49 QPVVKP
-55 TKVVVRDAT
+55 TRVVVRDAAMP
-64 VSATLTRS
+64 ATLAKS
-72 KPSTSIVSARSLST
+72 KPPMGVVSARNLST
-86 RSVEEPRRVTV
+86 RSAEGVRRVTAL
-97 RPPEVPMRAAAT
+97 PPEVPMRAAAT
-109 SGADKPKVGRGRFMD
+109 SGANKPKVGRGRFMD

-139 YATERQAKTELMSD
+139 YATERQTKAELMSD
-153 RVAAK
+153 RVTAK
-158 SSMPRKRPGKVNVM
+158 SSMPRKHPGKVNVM
-172 FDGEPQRSSGQTAL
+172 FDGEPQRLSGQTTL

-217 EVGQTNANSSH
+217 EVGQINASSSH
-228 SEPAVRAGRRPVV
+228 SEPVVRAGRRPVA

-250 AVRSMSAPVKS
+250 AVRSISTPA
-261 APVKSAPVRSATALS
+261 KSAPVRPATALS
-276 PKSSTSLARSVSTR
+276 PKPSASPNRSISTGRSA
-290 RSVVGS
+290 VGS
-296 VSTSAAPSRRAPTF
+296 ASAAASSRRAPTF

-315 VNKRPLGNDSVKR
+315 P
-328 PTPTNVRQA
+328 A

-342 DDELDQALPPLSSQ
+342 DDDELDQTLPPLSSQ

>member
-241 TGNSGRNDH
+241 TGNSSRNDH
-250 AVRSMSAPVKS
+250 VARSTSTPAKS
-261 APVKSAPVRSATALS
+261 SPVRPATVLS
-276 PKSSTSLARSVSTR
+276 PKPSASSNRSTSTGRPA
-290 RSVVGS
+290 VGS
-296 VSTSAAPSRRAPTF
+296 ASAGAASSRRAPTF

-342 DDELDQALPPLSSQ
+342 DDDELDQALPPLSSQ
-356 RKKQIISRVLLA
+356 RKKQIISRVLLV

>member
-36 GKRPIDGVTARLG
+36 GKRPIDGVTARLS

-250 AVRSMSAPVKS
+250 AVRSISTPAKS
-261 APVKSAPVRSATALS
+261 SPVRPATVLS
-276 PKSSTSLARSVSTR
+276 PKPSASSNRSTSTGRPA
-290 RSVVGS
+290 VGS
-296 VSTSAAPSRRAPTF
+296 ASAGAASSRRAPTF

-328 PTPTNVRQA
+328 PTPTNVRPA

-342 DDELDQALPPLSSQ
+342 DDDELDQALPPLSSQ

>member
-16 SNSLGGVNGQPIG
+16 GNSLGGINGQPIG

-49 RPVVKP
+49 QPVVKP

-64 VSATLTRS
+64 VSATLTKS
-72 KPSTSIVSARSLST
+72 KPPTSIVSARSLST

-97 RPPEVPMRAAAT
+97 RPPKVPMRATAT
-109 SGADKPKVGRGRFMD
+109 SGVDKPKVGGGRFMD
-124 MALPSSDATVKNKPN
+124 MALPSSDATVKDKPN
-139 YATERQAKTELMSD
+139 YATERQAKTELRSD
-153 RVAAK
+153 RVVAK
-158 SSMPRKRPGKVNVM
+158 PSISGKHPSKVNVM
-172 FDGEPQRSSGQTAL
+172 FGSESQRSSEQTAL
-186 RRSPSAGSIPARSI
+186 RRSPSAGSVSARPI
-200 ATKPVT
+200 AAKPVP
-206 PRRPVVPPTKR
+206 PRRSVVPPTKR

-228 SEPAVRAGRRPVV
+228 SEPIVRAGRRPVV

-250 AVRSMSAPVKS
+250 AVRSVS

-276 PKSSTSLARSVSTR
+276 PKPSASPNRSTSTGRPT
-290 RSVVGS
+290 VGS
-296 VSTSAAPSRRAPTF
+296 ASVGAAPSRRAPTF

-342 DDELDQALPPLSSQ
+342 DDDELDQALPPLSSQ

>member
-11 IIGRT
+11 AIGRAN
-16 SNSLGGVNGQPIG
+16 SSLGGVNGQSIG

-55 TKVVVRDAT
+55 TRVVVRDAAMP
-64 VSATLTRS
+64 STLAKS
-72 KPSTSIVSARSLST
+72 KPPMGVVSARNLSA
-86 RSVEEPRRVTV
+86 RSAEGARRVTAL
-97 RPPEVPMRAAAT
+97 PPEVPMRAAAT

-250 AVRSMSAPVKS
+250 AVRSISTPAKS
-261 APVKSAPVRSATALS
+261 SPVRPATVLS
-276 PKSSTSLARSVSTR
+276 PKPSASSNRSTSTGRPA
-290 RSVVGS
+290 VGS
-296 VSTSAAPSRRAPTF
+296 ASAGAASSRRAPTF

-328 PTPTNVRQA
+328 PTPTNVRPA

-342 DDELDQALPPLSSQ
+342 DDDELDQALPPLSSQ

>member
-55 TKVVVRDAT
+55 TKVVVRDAAMP
-64 VSATLTRS
+64 STLAKS
-72 KPSTSIVSARSLST
+72 KPPMGVVSARNLST
-86 RSVEEPRRVTV
+86 RSAEGARRVTAL
-97 RPPEVPMRAAAT
+97 PPEVPMRAAAT

-139 YATERQAKTELMSD
+139 YATERQTKAELMSD

-172 FDGEPQRSSGQTAL
+172 FDGEPQRSSGRTTL

-200 ATKPVT
+200 VTKPVT

-250 AVRSMSAPVKS
+250 AVRSASTPA
-261 APVKSAPVRSATALS
+261 KSAPVRPATALS
-276 PKSSTSLARSVSTR
+276 PKSSVSPNRSISTGR
-290 RSVVGS
+290 PAVGS
-296 VSTSAAPSRRAPTF
+296 ASAGAASSRRAPTF

-328 PTPTNVRQA
+328 PTPTNVRPA

-342 DDELDQALPPLSSQ
+342 DDDELDQALPPLSSQ